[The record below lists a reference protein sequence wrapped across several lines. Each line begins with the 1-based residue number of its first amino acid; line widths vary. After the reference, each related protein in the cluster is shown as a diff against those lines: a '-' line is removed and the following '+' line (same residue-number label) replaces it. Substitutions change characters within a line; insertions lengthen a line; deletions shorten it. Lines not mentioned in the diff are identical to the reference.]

1 MVVKEDSDAVLNC
14 SFSSESIRRQL
25 FDWKKDGQ
33 TDVFLYDDGKYY
45 GKGFTGQDQQ
55 FEGRVEH
62 FPDGLDSGNA
72 SIVIRK
78 AQVKDSGN
86 YICVSPRL
94 WPKRSSQIA
103 LLVGESP

>member
-14 SFSSESIRRQL
+14 SFSSASIRGEL

-33 TDVFLYDDGKYY
+33 KEVFLYEDGKYY
-45 GKGFTGQDQQ
+45 GNGRTGQDQQ

-86 YICVSPRL
+86 YICDFPRL
-94 WPKRSSQIA
+94 WPKRRSQIA